1 MLNNDQIIE
10 NKNKFLQLVSEI
22 DIPGAD
28 TEGLVEYL
36 CNSDFFEAPAST
48 QYHCNYAGGLCYH
61 SLNVYNNL
69 QQLCDLYT
77 PGKYEKSS
85 IIAVALLHD
94 ISKTNFYEKYIANK
108 KIYSANGT
116 KHDNQGNFDWFAE
129 EAYKVKDAK
138 GRFLGGEHG
147 FNSLMLA
154 NQYIPFTYEESLA
167 LVHHHFITESGKP
180 LMDITPIYNRYS
192 LCTLLHSADFLSTYI
207 MEAN

>member
-10 NKNKFLQLVSEI
+10 NKNKFLQLISEI

-28 TEGLVEYL
+28 TQGLVEYL

-69 QQLCDLYT
+69 QQLCDIYA

-94 ISKTNFYEKYIANK
+94 ISKTNFYEKYVANK
-108 KIYSANGT
+108 KIYSPNGS

-138 GRFLGGEHG
+138 DRFLGGEHG
-147 FNSLMLA
+147 FNSLMIA
-154 NQYIPFTYEESLA
+154 NQYIPFTYEESISL
-167 LVHHHFITESGKP
+167 LHHHAGLGESKQ
-180 LMDITPIYNRYS
+180 LIDMSAIMNRYS
-192 LCTLLHSADFLSTYI
+192 LVALLHSADFLSTFI
-207 MEAN
+207 LEAN